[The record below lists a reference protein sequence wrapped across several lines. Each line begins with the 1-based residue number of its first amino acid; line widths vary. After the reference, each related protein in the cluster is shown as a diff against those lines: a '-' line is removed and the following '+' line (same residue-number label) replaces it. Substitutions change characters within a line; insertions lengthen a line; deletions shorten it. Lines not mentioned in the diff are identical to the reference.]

1 MLDRVQILIAPKLVG
16 GREAPGPTGGDGISK
31 MQQAIELHQP
41 QWRESGDDRVLEAAI
56 TAEGL
61 GEVSL

>member
-1 MLDRVQILIAPKLVG
+1 
-16 GREAPGPTGGDGISK
+16 